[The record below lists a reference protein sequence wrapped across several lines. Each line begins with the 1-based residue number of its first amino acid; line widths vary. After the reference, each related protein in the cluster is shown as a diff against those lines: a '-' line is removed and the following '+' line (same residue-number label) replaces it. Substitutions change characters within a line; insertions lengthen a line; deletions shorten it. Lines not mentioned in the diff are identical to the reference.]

1 MPDDPE
7 RHLTLRQADQAPTD
21 FAIIETEME
30 TIHPSA
36 RPAAELGRPRAY
48 RPRHHLRHHRF
59 GNRLDRVGFAL
70 S

>member
-36 RPAAELGRPRAY
+36 RPAAELGRPRRTA
-48 RPRHHLRHHRF
+48 L
-59 GNRLDRVGFAL
+59 GIIFATTGL
-70 S
+70 VIGWIELVSR